1 MNSIGLG
8 LSSGVRT
15 AYFHTGEVRSRTDEA
30 NQTTNYGISLA
41 TDPGWSGGTDISEVD
56 STTDPLLNTTVT
68 KLDLSGDVV
77 QRIGPGGAVTAY
89 GYGKLGR
96 LDHVTGPA
104 RNSGDTGVQT
114 WNVYDDN
121 GNLTS
126 TVTGP
131 TATDPVHAT
140 TTTFNKL
147 GQVTDTWGPT
157 GDTQPAGVQPG
168 AGVAVPRTHTQFG
181 YDAAGRKIWQLE
193 GADAI
198 SGDPARLLT
207 GYQYDG
213 AGRLWRTI
221 VHRRAYDDTSA
232 PYALGTGSA
241 ATDEV
246 AETRYTLA
254 GRTRQTITPPANAA
268 TFAWATQPLT
278 AKRVTTIGFD
288 GAGRQSSSTDAL
300 GKTTT
305 TVFDLDGRALTVTAP
320 FNGATSYVTSYI
332 YDAAGHVTT
341 VTTPSGL
348 PAGQSQTVEVVKTY
362 DARGMVA
369 TETDPHTPGSAAT
382 TWRTRSYRYNIV
394 GQLDQVT
401 DANLHI
407 VTYGY
412 DGRGNRTTRTSKD
425 DQGNAV
431 VEDWVF
437 DPANN
442 LTGQTLPHSLSAVT
456 KPGTTFHYDAYG
468 RQDIATDDSGRTT
481 TRTFFNAGPV
491 RTQVSRVASDPT
503 AVTCN
508 AGAANPKVYCFSI
521 DSRGRVT
528 KQHDATGATGD
539 ITTIYNQTG
548 QLLSVNQGSGA
559 LTYKGDLLGNNLTLT
574 YPDTTAYQ
582 YLHDAN
588 GRLSVISTGS
598 GSTWQ
603 PIASYTYNDG
613 GILTNEALSTQSFQG
628 SRSYTPNSAGQPVGY
643 NQLLLSQID
652 THNLVGAPTSYFDT
666 YSSSINHRPDGR
678 LADETITNNGTTTK
692 TGSTFTVTNPGTTA
706 PTNRYNYDNAGQ
718 LCTVT
723 TATSPAACGTTSG
736 TTEAYIYGT
745 RGNRLTKTLN
755 GSTTTNYTTNH
766 AAELTT
772 ATVTGGPTTTYT
784 YDNAGRRTND
794 TTTQNGATTGSV
806 ARTFDATG
814 NPTSIATTDTSGT
827 NTETRAYRA
836 DGLIGKYTSDAN
848 SYANSWDT
856 NRAVPQIIDSKV
868 NGTVWNR
875 YILGNEPLQF
885 DPAGTIDWYKLD
897 IRGSAIASY
906 TTTGTPN
913 PWAVPAPDNYDSYGN
928 PTNTNNSL
936 GQYRGAPNR
945 HGTINLQHRD
955 YDPTTGT
962 STTRDPLDGVSGTT
976 TVGNPYAYG
985 YNDPLNQTDP
995 TGLRAS
1001 DSDLNCG
1008 VGEEAMGTPGSPS
1021 LHEST
1026 STVQC
1031 VSVPGTPPDPLM
1043 WGINVL
1049 AKVQP
1054 EKAIG
1059 AFLAL
1064 LGASLTPDP
1073 FADADAASKAIAAVR
1088 TGASFRAGCARSSS
1102 ALPVGCL
1109 ENVSRFGSI
1118 AFIVNP
1124 DADAYTQAHFV
1135 FCRQRCEGDLL
1146 LHELVHVDQ
1155 WESYGDGFALMY
1167 LDEARR
1173 KGSGC
1178 DNRFERPAYEKNWPC
1193 PH

>member
-794 TTTQNGATTGSV
+794 TTT
-806 ARTFDATG
+806 
-814 NPTSIATTDTSGT
+814 
-827 NTETRAYRA
+827 
-836 DGLIGKYTSDAN
+836 
-848 SYANSWDT
+848 
-856 NRAVPQIIDSKV
+856 
-868 NGTVWNR
+868 
-875 YILGNEPLQF
+875 
-885 DPAGTIDWYKLD
+885 
-897 IRGSAIASY
+897 
-906 TTTGTPN
+906 GTPN